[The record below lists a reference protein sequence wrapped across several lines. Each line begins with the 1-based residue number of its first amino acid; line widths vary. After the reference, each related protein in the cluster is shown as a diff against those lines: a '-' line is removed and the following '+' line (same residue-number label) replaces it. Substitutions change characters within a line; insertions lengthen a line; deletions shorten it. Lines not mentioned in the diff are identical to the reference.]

1 MKDLFYGE
9 CDNDVSIAMF
19 LFPFCIACSL
29 SYLQTEVIDL
39 ISEGWIYFTKNS
51 NRLDIPAFTLQI
63 LSSVFWALFRTQY
76 PDPAAILLAGS
87 VLVLMFKLIFYFR
100 GIPRLSALLRIVFRI
115 IEDIRLFLFVIFL
128 IIFTFS
134 VGLMIVNGRDVGG
147 ELFLWKFTDKNSEQ
161 WLEDCSDLEWEIDGH
176 LVTPEERLKLCSG
189 STWNTLFRYVQFVMN
204 TALYGTRGDTYLE
217 AVRPNA
223 LNLIFFHLMLISIQI
238 IFLNLIISIMG
249 HSFSQVKENEIIE
262 GLYEKA
268 DIIRETETAWVD
280 TYVNVL
286 VFKKKVRAF
295 LVGEEYSPTDLDIY
309 GEFFPRWLHVL
320 SPGAFDDTI
329 SSSVSS
335 EFDESESAPTSTRHI
350 AELKGLVEQLSE
362 RLAAQSDSAQVT
374 STESTDTRRMK
385 ALDEQVA
392 ILQSKVTDLASELV
406 ETKDALKAS
415 RSKLKSSE
423 NKRRQ
428 MRQMLMEQEQDGA
441 DT

>member
-1 MKDLFYGE
+1 
-9 CDNDVSIAMF
+9 MF
-19 LFPFCIACSL
+19 LFPFCIVCSL

-63 LSSVFWALFRTQY
+63 LSSVFWAFFRTKY
-76 PDPAAILLAGS
+76 PDSAAILLATS
-87 VLVLMFKLIFYFR
+87 VLVLMFKLIYYFR

-115 IEDIRLFLFVIFL
+115 IEDIRLFLFVIIL

-134 VGLMIVNGRDVGG
+134 VGLMIVNGHDIGG
-147 ELFLWKFTDKNSEQ
+147 ELFLWKFSDRYSEQ

-189 STWNTLFRYVQFVMN
+189 NTMNTLGRYVQFVMN

-249 HSFSQVKENEIIE
+249 HSFNQVKENEIIE

-286 VFKKKVRAF
+286 VFQKKVWAY

-335 EFDESESAPTSTRHI
+335 ELDGSKSAPTSTRHI
-350 AELKGLVEQLSE
+350 TELKGLVEQLSE
-362 RLAAQSDSAQVT
+362 RLAAQSDSVQVT

-392 ILQSKVTDLASELV
+392 ILQSKVTDLTAELV
-406 ETKDALKAS
+406 ETKDALQAS

-428 MRQMLMEQEQDGA
+428 MRQMLMEQDGA